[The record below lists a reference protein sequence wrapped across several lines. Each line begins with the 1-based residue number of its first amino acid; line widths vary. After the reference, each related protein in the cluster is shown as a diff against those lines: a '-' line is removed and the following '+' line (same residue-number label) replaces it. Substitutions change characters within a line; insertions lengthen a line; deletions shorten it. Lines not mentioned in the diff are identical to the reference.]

1 MSSDWRAIRQ
11 AAIWLGAML
20 TPLDFIR
27 RSGGGRG
34 HRMLGVYD
42 GEQEVGGGYIRS
54 FKII

>member
-1 MSSDWRAIRQ
+1 MSSDWWANRQ
-11 AAIWLGAML
+11 AAIWLEAML